1 MESSSKRDTVG
12 GYTLSK
18 RPNIGQISRPSGVS
32 FVGSSPTKHNK
43 EELSPVDNY
52 YSPLK
57 TLGASLVTSP
67 STKEILE
74 YNLQQSK
81 TPGSSTFS
89 KGKITLNLQ
98 DNGSPDQD
106 GLSALPKCKVSGNKS
121 EKQNSK
127 QQSKSIFYE
136 NDELSKHV
144 NKYLNENLGPSEND
158 WTSINTTE
166 NVDEEM
172 SKVKMLE
179 AWRFEMMKDKGMIK
193 IFQYFTLYSFRNFG
207 EQYRINSA
215 IQE

>member
-18 RPNIGQISRPSGVS
+18 RHNIGQISRSSGQS
-32 FVGSSPTKHNK
+32 FASSSPTKQMK
-43 EELSPVDNY
+43 DELSPADNY

-57 TLGASLVTSP
+57 TLGASLVISP

-74 YNLQQSK
+74 YSMQQSK

-89 KGKITLNLQ
+89 KGKISLNLQ
-98 DNGSPDQD
+98 ENGSSDRD
-106 GLSALPKCKVSGNKS
+106 GLSALPKCKIPGAKN
-121 EKQNSK
+121 EKQNTK
-127 QQSKSIFYE
+127 QQSKSYFYE

-144 NKYLNENLGPSEND
+144 NKYLNENLGPSETD
-158 WTSINTTE
+158 WTSINTSE

-179 AWRFEMMKDKGMIK
+179 AWRFEMMNDKGM
-193 IFQYFTLYSFRNFG
+193 R
-207 EQYRINSA
+207 
-215 IQE
+215 